1 MTKGKPEF
9 APNRFELVD
18 DPEIIKLEKWL
29 NTLDAWEL
37 DDASTD
43 DVLEVLQRSKILVEK
58 PKYSQLSLF

>member
-9 APNRFELVD
+9 DPNRLELVD

-58 PKYSQLSLF
+58 PKY

>member
-9 APNRFELVD
+9 DPNRFELVD

-29 NTLDAWEL
+29 NTPDAWEL